1 MKDATP
7 NPISLQLRETASAF
21 ERKQLIESWVEEEA
35 THPNLVPALIAEL
48 QPEGDEITTWAIIR
62 ALGKCYSHQPEI
74 MAALIHIL
82 EKGRPPSRRVAV
94 EVLST
99 IGNGNQD
106 LISSLVQL
114 AQREQDEDLRFCI
127 AKILGGIGQ
136 DSETARNGLIYL
148 IHHSPNY
155 ETRKLASDALAQIDS
170 GSPEAIEAWLHLVQ
184 TGEDYY
190 IRYPSMQH
198 LSQFAVGNPLVI
210 QTFKT
215 LLNSQGTDKWSEDS
229 RTIARFGLSAVNR
242 NAT

>member
-35 THPNLVPALIAEL
+35 TNPNLVPALIAEL
-48 QPEGDEITTWAIIR
+48 QPEGDEITNWAIIR
-62 ALGKCYSHQPEI
+62 ALGKCYAHQPEI

-82 EKGRPPSRRVAV
+82 EKGRPPSRRIAV
-94 EVLST
+94 ETLNK

-106 LISSLVQL
+106 LISSLVEL
-114 AQREQDEDLRFCI
+114 AEREQDEDLRFCI

-136 DSETARNGLIYL
+136 DSETARNGFIYL
-148 IHHSPNY
+148 IHHSLNY

-190 IRYPSMQH
+190 IRYPSMLH
-198 LSQFAVGNPLVI
+198 LSQFAAGNPLVI
-210 QTFKT
+210 QTFET
-215 LLNSQGTDKWSEDS
+215 LLNSEGTDEWSENS
-229 RTIARFGLSAVNR
+229 RRIARIGLSEMNR